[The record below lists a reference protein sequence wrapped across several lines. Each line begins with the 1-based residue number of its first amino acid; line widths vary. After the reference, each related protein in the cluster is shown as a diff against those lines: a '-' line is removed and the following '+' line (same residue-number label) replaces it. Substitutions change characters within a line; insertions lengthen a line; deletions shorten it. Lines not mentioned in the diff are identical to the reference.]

1 MAGATQEQIEAAR
14 RGDAEAF
21 SEHPPTRLF
30 LGLAEKITRHAY
42 KVTDEDLDALREAIR
57 DLVLRHG
64 KVVIETL
71 SWGVLDAQAERAKL
85 GDKLSPAERPVPA
98 PPRRSEG
105 RSRAR
110 RPALRR
116 RSLTTPRRP
125 SRAPRRKA
133 AGK

>member
-1 MAGATQEQIEAAR
+1 MKMAKSALGIGYSFGGPSASRYIEPEPIAQ
-14 RGDAEAF
+14 
-21 SEHPPTRLF
+21 
-30 LGLAEKITRHAY
+30 
-42 KVTDEDLDALREAIR
+42 EDLDALRETIR
-57 DLVLRHG
+57 ELVLRHG
-64 KVVIETL
+64 NIVIETL